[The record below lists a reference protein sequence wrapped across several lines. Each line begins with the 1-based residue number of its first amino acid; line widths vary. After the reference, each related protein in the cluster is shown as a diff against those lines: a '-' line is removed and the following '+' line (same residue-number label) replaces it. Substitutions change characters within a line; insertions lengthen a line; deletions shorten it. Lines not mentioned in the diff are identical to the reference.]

1 MRCSHA
7 VDDKRLLRAG
17 VLSARAAK
25 SERVRKLY
33 AASICEHGLA
43 LCQGCSPVAAYAAVG
58 DEPGT
63 RELLDGLLAAG
74 TRVLLPCVQVDG
86 LGWGVYAGWDALRSG
101 AYRLLEPVPDESAAA
116 AAATADL
123 VLAPALAVDR
133 DGHRLGRGGGYYDR
147 WLAGINRAA
156 QRVAV
161 VYADEVVDHVP
172 HEPHDVA
179 MTAAL
184 TPDGVI
190 PLGEPAAAR

>member
-25 SERVRKLY
+25 SERVRELY
-33 AASICEHGLA
+33 AAAIADHGLA
-43 LCQGCSPVAAYAAVG
+43 ACQGFSCVAAYAAVG
-58 DEPGT
+58 TEPGT
-63 RELLDGLLAAG
+63 RQLLDGLRAAG
-74 TRVLLPCVQVDG
+74 ARVLLPSVQG
-86 LGWGVYAGWDALRSG
+86 NHLGWGDYTGWGGLRS
-101 AYRLLEPVPDESAAA
+101 AAHQLLEPLPTEAAA
-116 AAATADL
+116 NAASSAEV

-147 WLAGINRAA
+147 WLADVDPA
-156 QRVAV
+156 VPLLAV

-172 HEPHDVA
+172 HEAHDVA

-184 TPDGVI
+184 TPAGVI
-190 PLGEPAAAR
+190 PLGDRQ